1 MITERRIIL
10 QFSTFLRVRA
20 ITNGITKCVQPL
32 RSEFF
37 GSYLVRNIQNMRAR
51 EGAQLQ
57 FDIGRCVIIIA
68 LTYPFLRRTTTK
80 EKNYSSLARSG
91 SSTRFRNF
99 RNPCLEP
106 CIPSSC
112 FIVYRVPRSKG
123 GRIVRFL
130 DEKRSFFPIEW
141 TRRSRYTGYNNNV
154 RWNLKSKKRTN
165 IS

>member
-68 LTYPFLRRTTTK
+68 LTYPFPRRTTTK

-106 CIPSSC
+106 CIPSNC
-112 FIVYRVPRSKG
+112 FIVTVY
-123 GRIVRFL
+123 L
-130 DEKRSFFPIEW
+130 DQREEESFDFS
-141 TRRSRYTGYNNNV
+141 TRRDHFFRSNGRGGAGTPAII
-154 RWNLKSKKRTN
+154 TT
-165 IS
+165 